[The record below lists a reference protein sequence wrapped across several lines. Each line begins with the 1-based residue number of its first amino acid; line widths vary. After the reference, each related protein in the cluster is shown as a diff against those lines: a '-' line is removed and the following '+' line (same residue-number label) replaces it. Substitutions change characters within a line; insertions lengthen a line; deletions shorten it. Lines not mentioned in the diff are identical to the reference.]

1 MDIGQFSQIL
11 EEIIT
16 ELGSQLGPLI
26 DTTAVLPQ
34 IKEVTTLRRKL
45 IESYR
50 ALNDARQMIPGVIES
65 LELHALEEGS
75 VPNNVSAGV
84 AERIQEQKEREK
96 ELAAGVAERIQEQ
109 KEREKE
115 LAAAAAYVA
124 ELRARGNSVIPM
136 PANRRSPQL
145 PAEGGK
151 RKKQKQKQ
159 ATKRRYR

>member
-1 MDIGQFSQIL
+1 MDIGQFPQIL

-45 IESYR
+45 IESYK

-96 ELAAGVAERIQEQ
+96 ELAA
-109 KEREKE
+109 
-115 LAAAAAYVA
+115 AAAYVA
-124 ELRARGNSVIPM
+124 ELRARGNSVIPI

>member
-1 MDIGQFSQIL
+1 MDIGQFPQIL

-26 DTTAVLPQ
+26 DTTAILPQ

-96 ELAAGVAERIQEQ
+96 ELAA
-109 KEREKE
+109 
-115 LAAAAAYVA
+115 AAAYVA
-124 ELRARGNSVIPM
+124 QLRARGNSVIPM

-159 ATKRRYR
+159 KQATKRRYR

>member
-96 ELAAGVAERIQEQ
+96 ELAA
-109 KEREKE
+109 
-115 LAAAAAYVA
+115 AAAYVA